1 MFTSAIS
8 ERGEAGVV
16 ICLASA
22 ASSLERTSRPWAF
35 PSFPAFHKTGCDDF
49 ALPSMAKCEVHPCSS
64 TRQERRPPRVPRP
77 RVRVHVAG
85 SATFPT
91 VPGCFQN
98 LAGLVS
104 LAPTPPCG
112 TTDRKRFSGTDSQS
126 LFDLARSTL
135 ALKTWSVPE
144 FRVFVSRPLGQS
156 VPQLKT
162 PQAPSCTDS

>member
-35 PSFPAFHKTGCDDF
+35 PSFPAFHKTGYDDF
-49 ALPSMAKCEVHPCSS
+49 RLPSMAKCEVPMFIYS
-64 TRQERRPPRVPRP
+64 TRASTTSGTSP

-85 SATFPT
+85 SALSNCPRMLPESRRTRI
-91 VPGCFQN
+91 
-98 LAGLVS
+98 AR
-104 LAPTPPCG
+104 ADPPCG

-135 ALKTWSVPE
+135 ALKTWSVPK
-144 FRVFVSRPLGQS
+144 FRVFVSRPLDNPFRS
-156 VPQLKT
+156 SRPHKPL
-162 PQAPSCTDS
+162 PAPIANA